1 VSCSY
6 KTAGVRGIPADQ
18 LTSATLPNVL
28 NEAMDIAATKLE
40 LIEQIVSVMDEQ
52 TLSRSATFVK

>member
-1 VSCSY
+1 
-6 KTAGVRGIPADQ
+6 
-18 LTSATLPNVL
+18 
-28 NEAMDIAATKLE
+28 MDIAATKLE